1 MTAMVEKVKIRIR
14 DREYAVRGP
23 DEREQILKVAAYVD
37 KKLKEISGSKK
48 GLSDD
53 KTAILAAL
61 DIAGDYFQLIKE
73 KEDLLT
79 EINNRSQRLIQG
91 LNMVLS

>member
-1 MTAMVEKVKIRIR
+1 VGEKVTIKIR
-14 DREYAVRGP
+14 DREYAIRGS
-23 DEREQILKVAAYVD
+23 DDTKQILKAAAYVD
-37 KKLKEISGSKK
+37 KKLKEINDSKK

-73 KEDLLT
+73 KEDLLS
-79 EINNRSQRLIQG
+79 EINNRSQRLIQT